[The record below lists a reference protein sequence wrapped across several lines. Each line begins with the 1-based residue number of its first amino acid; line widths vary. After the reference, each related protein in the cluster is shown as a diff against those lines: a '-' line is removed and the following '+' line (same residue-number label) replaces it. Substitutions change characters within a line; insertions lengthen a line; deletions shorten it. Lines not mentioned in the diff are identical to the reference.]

1 MKNVNIYL
9 IILFLSSCGGNR
21 PVLDDQILLSLP
33 VTQTTGQIFCNNFEI
48 ETIIPIETT
57 SEIFF
62 ARFDRVIFYKN
73 RIIIADQQTT
83 SVFVVDASTGKVETH
98 IQRKGRGPGE
108 SIRIR
113 DIAFDDRLE
122 QILLFNNSEKL
133 LYFALDGSFLKEE
146 KIDGLFENIV
156 YNNGKLIFYNIAKGY
171 SCYPYSLSIYDL
183 HNQSWSKAGK
193 DQKVDSHLRNYG
205 RSIIKSKNI
214 WFTPMLDFGL
224 HVLNDD
230 EIRIPYKLDIQ
241 QRLTENLRQ
250 KAISDFP
257 SFSGEIRERKILH
270 TIASVRETDKFII
283 FKPNL
288 SGFLMMN
295 KEDSN
300 LFWEEYV
307 EDPNLGLILRNYFPH
322 DGDDNRIM
330 FVINADEW
338 LRRSLANKDNVPE
351 HLREK
356 IDRVKVDEE
365 SNPVLIFYKEK

>member
-1 MKNVNIYL
+1 MKNIKVYL
-9 IILFLSSCGGNR
+9 ISLLFISCGSNR
-21 PVLDDQILLSLP
+21 PVSDDQILLSLP
-33 VTQTTGQIFCNNFEI
+33 VTQTTGQFFCSNFEI
-48 ETIIPIETT
+48 ETIIPVETT
-57 SEIFF
+57 QDFLL
-62 ARFDRVIFYKN
+62 ARINRVIFYKN
-73 RIIIADQQTT
+73 KIIIADRQTT
-83 SVFVVDASTGKVETH
+83 SVFVVDANTGKVETH
-98 IQRKGRGPGE
+98 IHRKGRGPGE
-108 SIRIR
+108 SMHIC
-113 DIAFDDRLE
+113 DVAFDDKLE
-122 QILLFNNSEKL
+122 QILVFNDYEKL
-133 LYFALDGSFLKEE
+133 LYFTLDGHFLKEE

-156 YNNGKLIFYNIAKGY
+156 YNNGKLIFYNIGKGY

-183 HNQSWSKAGK
+183 HNQSWKQVGK
-193 DQKVDSHLRNYG
+193 DQKVDFHLRNYG

-214 WFTPMLDFGL
+214 WFTPVLDFGL

-241 QRLTENLRQ
+241 QKLTEDLRK

-257 SFSGEIRERKILH
+257 SFSSEIHERKILH
-270 TIASVRETDKFII
+270 SIASVRETDKFII

-288 SGFLMMN
+288 YGFLMMN
-295 KEDSN
+295 KEDSK

-307 EDPNLGLILRNYFPH
+307 EDPNLGLELRNYFPH

-330 FVINADEW
+330 FVVNADEW
-338 LRRSLANKDNVPE
+338 LKRSLANKDNVPE